1 MASDSIL
8 RLKVD
13 SKEYDSKLKS
23 ATDALSRYWDALGKG
38 KNTLGSTQAELLKY
52 VQALGSMET
61 RSTTVR
67 GRISELSK
75 AYIELQHRYSQMS
88 DSMKTSDVGRAMA
101 ISMDQL
107 RERTI
112 AAKKE
117 LNDLGRAI
125 GNLPS
130 GTKEVGGLGVE
141 KFASGLNGLNSL
153 LSGGMDSLTAMIG
166 KAGPYGAAA
175 AGVIGLG
182 TAFASMGK
190 EAIAAR
196 QTLENLELNIGTLL
210 GSAEKGRA
218 LVKELQAYGVKTPYD
233 TEGLASAARTMLAY
247 GVSAGKIMA
256 IMRQL
261 GDVAQGN
268 TNNLQSLALAFG
280 QMTAVGTVQKQD
292 LNQMANAGFGF
303 NQIAKSMHVSVAEFL
318 DMVSKKK
325 VSVDDIAKALQDATS
340 AGGLF
345 YNSAVNAST
354 GLEGTFS
361 NFEESMT
368 VVKAKIGA
376 LIEPAVIEV
385 VNSLGEAIEQL
396 TAGLGGSAEAA
407 KTFKSIGEGLGLV
420 IKGVTIYIQK
430 IIAVGSDFAK
440 VFTEIGSAANGLISA
455 IGDVTNSIIGA
466 SGLQKAFDAGN
477 SSILVKAIIDLFI
490 PIERLHD
497 RLKATLGLI
506 KAAKHAISGNPTK
519 LPRTYS
525 EYHGYDGDRVRLS
538 LSMAAK
544 NGNAKWNAQ
553 RGEYTDNQGN
563 WIGRIGR
570 SKSGKL
576 MRREYDVINGRFYW
590 QYIKSNQQ
598 KTEPETS
605 YTPKTKGKKKK
616 GKTGHTETAADR
628 AAEAR
633 NYYGQV
639 TQEVNK
645 LADTMVQTTTANEIA
660 AMNDGSEKRKK
671 TIEANRQKE
680 LDALDRQLSDIAKKE
695 ADADKKAWLK
705 TNPKKGVADY
715 NRTDNGRRTA
725 DDWKEVVMQMKTAD
739 GTLGDIYSK
748 ARKSINVKYDAQLGN
763 ITEQQDN
770 TSQIEANSQKYMQL
784 MAQREQ
790 LASKANKTEADTSAI
805 AAIDAQAAALIKQNS
820 QLRQRNDL
828 LAQWKQQAQG
838 QRDFSHFSQTNV
850 SAFIS
855 DTQTRLAN
863 ADFGSTI
870 YNSLTSQ
877 LRDATAFSTL
887 IQDAVKAG
895 LDPSQYAGLWQ
906 QILAG
911 KAVDDALNAMVDKIN
926 TKRQEMGQS
935 PVMIDQQTGQVS
947 DVTTTSPLSTIQ
959 SGWQDL
965 EGIGGGIQ
973 SITQALSD
981 NANAWQTLTGVIN
994 GFFQTINGITQVI
1007 ELVNKLTSSTK
1018 AQTVAIGLQSAAKK
1032 ADTATTTSHTVAT
1045 IADTAASKSKT
1056 VANSGEAVSE
1066 AAKQGAKVP
1075 FPGNLAAIAAGVA
1088 AVVAALA
1095 LIKSFANGGIVHAA
1109 TGSTVPGNH
1118 FSGDLVPAMVNSG
1131 ELILNRAQQG
1141 NLAAQLD
1148 SQQRDIAAAQPYID
1162 GETIYLGLSNFARRS
1177 GMGELVFSR

>member
-101 ISMDQL
+101 SSMDQL

-153 LSGGMDSLTAMIG
+153 ISGGMGSLTAMIG

-190 EAIAAR
+190 EAISAR

-218 LVKELQAYGVKTPYD
+218 MVKELQGYGVKTPYD

-247 GVSAGKIMA
+247 GVSAEKIMT

-292 LNQMANAGFGF
+292 LNQMANAGVGF

-325 VSVDDIAKALQDATS
+325 VSVNDIAKALQNATS

-368 VVKAKIGA
+368 VVMAKIGA

-407 KTFKSIGEGLGLV
+407 KTFKSIGEGLGLA

-430 IIAVGSDFAK
+430 IITVGSDFAK
-440 VFTEIGSAANGLISA
+440 VFTEIGSAANGIISA
-455 IGDVTNSIIGA
+455 IGNVTNSIIG
-466 SGLQKAFDAGN
+466 SNGLQKAFDAGN
-477 SSILVKAIIDLFI
+477 SSVIVKAITSLFN
-490 PIERLHD
+490 PLELLH
-497 RLKATLGLI
+497 RKLQTTLSLI
-506 KAAKHAISGNPTK
+506 QAAKHAISGNPEK

-525 EYHGYDGDRVRLS
+525 GYHGYDGNRVRLS

-553 RGEYTDNQGN
+553 RGEYTDNDGN

-570 SKSGKL
+570 NKSGKL

-598 KTEPETS
+598 KTEPEPT
-605 YTPKTKGKKKK
+605 YTPKKKNKNK
-616 GKTGHTETAADR
+616 KTGHAETAANR

-633 NYYGQV
+633 SYYGQV

-645 LADTMVQTTTANEIA
+645 LADTMVQTTTANEIS

-715 NRTDNGRRTA
+715 NRTDNGQRTA

-763 ITEQQDN
+763 ITEQQNN

-784 MAQREQ
+784 MTEREQ

-805 AAIDAQAAALIKQNS
+805 AAIDAQAAALIKQNN

-838 QRDFSHFSQTNV
+838 QRDFSQFSQTSV

-863 ADFGSTI
+863 ADFGSSI
-870 YNSLTSQ
+870 YNNLTSQ
-877 LRDATAFSTL
+877 LKDATAFSAL

-895 LDPSQYAGLWQ
+895 LDPSQYADLWQ

-911 KAVDDALNAMVDKIN
+911 QAVDDALNAMVDKIN

-935 PVMIDQQTGQVS
+935 PIMIDQQTGQVS
-947 DVTTTSPLSTIQ
+947 DVTTTSPLATMQ
-959 SGWQDL
+959 SGWQGL

-994 GFFQTINGITQVI
+994 GFFQTVNGITQVV
-1007 ELVNKLTSSTK
+1007 ELVNKLTNATK
-1018 AQTVAIGLQSAAKK
+1018 AQTVATAAQSAIKK
-1032 ADTATTTSHTVAT
+1032 TDTAATAAHTVAT
-1045 IADTAASKSKT
+1045 VADTAASTDKT
-1056 VANSGEAVSE
+1056 AANSGEAVSE
-1066 AAKQGAKVP
+1066 AAKQGAKKPWPV
-1075 FPGNLAAIAAGVA
+1075 NIAAIATGVA

-1095 LIKSFANGGIVHAA
+1095 IIKSFANGGIVHAA
-1109 TGSTVPGNH
+1109 TGATVPGNH